1 MNNSSTKKIKKR
13 LSKKNKFDLW
23 KQFDDEINEKM
34 ECVYDE
40 KNIKTTCDLCQSPVL
55 LSEQQFPVCTNSKCG
70 IIYKDILDQSP
81 EWRYYGADDNNSK
94 DPTRCGMPINPLLK
108 QSSYG
113 CKVVCG
119 HRSTYEM
126 KKIRRYTEWQSMPY
140 TEKALYDEFE
150 KIKILATQS
159 GIPKIIINEALRQ
172 HKKISEMRTFRG
184 LNRDGII
191 AASIYIAC
199 RVNLF
204 PRTAKEIAVIFK
216 LDTSSSTKGCKNATH
231 LLNNLETDDTENK
244 KTFLGKS
251 KPINFIERF
260 CSKLNINIELT
271 KLSKFVALQIER
283 KNIIP
288 ENTPHSVA
296 AGIIYFIAQTC
307 HLNISKKDV
316 YNVSTISE
324 VTINKCYKKLITKKK
339 QLIPSVIIE
348 KYS

>member
-1 MNNSSTKKIKKR
+1 MKNSTKKIKKK
-13 LSKKNKFDLW
+13 LTKKNKIDLW

-34 ECVYDE
+34 ECVFDE
-40 KNIKTTCDLCQSPVL
+40 KNIKITCDLCQSPVL
-55 LSEQQFPVCTNSKCG
+55 LSEQQFPVCTNKKCG
-70 IIYKDILDQSP
+70 IIYKDVLDQAP
-81 EWRYYGADDNNSK
+81 EWRYYGADDNNSR

-119 HRSTYEM
+119 NRSSYEM

-150 KIKILATQS
+150 KIKILAGQS
-159 GIPKIIINEALRQ
+159 GIPKIIIDEALRQ

-204 PRTAKEIAVIFK
+204 PRTAKEIAVIFR
-216 LDTSSSTKGCKNATH
+216 LDASSSTKGCKNATH
-231 LLNNLETDDTENK
+231 LINNLEVNENDNNK

-260 CSKLNINIELT
+260 CSKLNINNELT
-271 KLSKFVALQIER
+271 KLCKFIAIQIEK

-296 AGIIYFIAQTC
+296 AGIIYFVSQTC
-307 HLNISKKDV
+307 KLNISKKDV

-324 VTINKCYKKLITKKK
+324 VTINKCYKKLINKKT
-339 QLIPSVIIE
+339 QLIPSVILE

>member
-1 MNNSSTKKIKKR
+1 
-13 LSKKNKFDLW
+13 
-23 KQFDDEINEKM
+23 
-34 ECVYDE
+34 
-40 KNIKTTCDLCQSPVL
+40 
-55 LSEQQFPVCTNSKCG
+55 
-70 IIYKDILDQSP
+70 
-81 EWRYYGADDNNSK
+81 
-94 DPTRCGMPINPLLK
+94 
-108 QSSYG
+108 
-113 CKVVCG
+113 
-119 HRSTYEM
+119 M

-150 KIKILATQS
+150 KIKILAGQS
-159 GIPKIIINEALRQ
+159 GIPKIIIDEALRQ

-204 PRTAKEIAVIFK
+204 PRTAKEIAVIFR
-216 LDTSSSTKGCKNATH
+216 LDASSSTKGCKNATH
-231 LLNNLETDDTENK
+231 LINNLEVNEDDNNK

-260 CSKLNINIELT
+260 CSKLNINNELT
-271 KLSKFVALQIER
+271 KLCKFIAIQIEK

-296 AGIIYFIAQTC
+296 AGIIYFVSQTC
-307 HLNISKKDV
+307 KLNISKKDV

-324 VTINKCYKKLITKKK
+324 VTINKCYKKLIHKKT
-339 QLIPSVIIE
+339 QLIPSVILE